1 LIEAYGTLISL
12 WNNKGLARPVC
23 DRLYEW
29 SDPAFEAEWGWAE
42 DTLILHLDTESPC
55 PRNDDRDLLFYLAKK
70 DQTMEDWVDYLAV
83 HDGLCVIGL
92 RYPFA
97 HFLAGRTFESLR
109 PRIIAEMG
117 GSIGE
122 YFIRDYDD
130 KDVDWQQHLT
140 DYWLG
145 GRPPVVGILRLLC
158 DNEKA
163 TSTA

>member
-1 LIEAYGTLISL
+1 
-12 WNNKGLARPVC
+12 
-23 DRLYEW
+23 
-29 SDPAFEAEWGWAE
+29 
-42 DTLILHLDTESPC
+42 
-55 PRNDDRDLLFYLAKK
+55 
-70 DQTMEDWVDYLAV
+70 MEDWVDYLAV

-122 YFIRDYDD
+122 YFIRDYDN